1 MNKLI
6 DLGCHKFEGLNVLL
20 KNNIIDS
27 SYRVYCFEAN
37 PNVYYEAL
45 EKIGDN
51 VKNVESLHLFNCA
64 ISNKNAIVNFNLD
77 QSKTNQACNIL
88 SNPPA
93 EDVVWG
99 ASYTW
104 TQTQVKSISAKSLF
118 KICDIKET
126 DKVKIK
132 CDIEGAEFEFL
143 WDLLTCE
150 NLSSISEIMVEWHE
164 RFWHPNQEPKIIEKN
179 TLIKEFEEKNILI
192 KFWD

>member
-6 DLGCHKFEGLNVLL
+6 DLGSHKFEGLNVLL
-20 KNNIIDS
+20 NTGIIDS

-37 PNVYYEAL
+37 PNVYHQAL
-45 EKIGDN
+45 EKIQENIQKVDTI
-51 VKNVESLHLFNCA
+51 HLYNCA
-64 ISNKNAIVNFNLD
+64 ISNKNEIINFNLD

-88 SNPPA
+88 PEPPA

-99 ASYTW
+99 GSYTW
-104 TQTQVKSISAKSLF
+104 TQIQIKSISAKTLL
-118 KICDIKET
+118 KICDIKPE

-143 WDLLTCE
+143 WDLLTCD
-150 NLSSISEIMVEWHE
+150 NLSTISEIMVEWHE
-164 RFWHPNQEPKIIEKN
+164 RFWHPTQEPKILEKN
-179 TLIKEFEEKNILI
+179 QLIEQFKNKNILI